1 MLCQQEGQAAL
12 LSTFKKLFN
21 ALADGVLAPFS
32 STIPGFILCSQ
43 MQMFSGI
50 TLKYLLHLLL
60 TQAIFHIHLLSCL
73 DLVCGWSLS
82 SVCPTC
88 PMGQLWSLSAALLV
102 ICVLA
107 LKKKCEVHSKCWFVS
122 ITQSWKITVSGD
134 CSTASDLLRRHLG
147 I

>member
-21 ALADGVLAPFS
+21 AFADGVLAPFS

-102 ICVLA
+102 ICVLV
-107 LKKKCEVHSKCWFVS
+107 LKKSVK
-122 ITQSWKITVSGD
+122 
-134 CSTASDLLRRHLG
+134 STANAGLFPSRSLGKLRYLETVPQLLLS
-147 I
+147 